1 MHVFLSLIP
10 SGLTSVVPHK
20 NHIQKPS
27 GYFPALIRIVVVV
40 LSVLHL
46 GGPVGMTGLLGV
58 DSGGGG
64 GCHFLGGYVYI
75 LSEEPFLPVLLP
87 LFPR

>member
-1 MHVFLSLIP
+1 MSSLELIP
-10 SGLTSVVPHK
+10 SGLTSALPHM
-20 NHIQKPS
+20 NRIQRPS
-27 GYFPALIRIVVVV
+27 GYFPALVRIVFVV

-46 GGPVGMTGLLGV
+46 GGPVQVTGLLGV
-58 DSGGGG
+58 DGGGGG

-75 LSEEPFLPVLLP
+75 LPAEPLLPVLLP